1 MNRQQATVK
10 QIVKM
15 RTHKDLIVWQKSMD
29 LVEKIY
35 KITNNLPKSELFGL
49 ISQMQRSAVAIP
61 SNIAED
67 AKREHKAE
75 YIQFL
80 SIVNGSA
87 SELETQ
93 LILTKKLYPSFEVEI
108 ENTLIALDEILRMLY
123 SLLKSLRN

>member
-1 MNRQQATVK
+1 
-10 QIVKM
+10 M
-15 RTHKDLIVWQKSMD
+15 RTHKDLTVWQKSMD

-35 KITNNLPKSELFGL
+35 KITSNLPKSELFGL

-61 SNIAED
+61 SNIAEG

-80 SIVNGSA
+80 SIANGSA

-93 LILTKKLYPSFEVEI
+93 LTLTGRLYPEI
-108 ENTLIALDEILRMLY
+108 EAEIEDALTLLDEILRMFYALM
-123 SLLKSLRN
+123 KSLRN